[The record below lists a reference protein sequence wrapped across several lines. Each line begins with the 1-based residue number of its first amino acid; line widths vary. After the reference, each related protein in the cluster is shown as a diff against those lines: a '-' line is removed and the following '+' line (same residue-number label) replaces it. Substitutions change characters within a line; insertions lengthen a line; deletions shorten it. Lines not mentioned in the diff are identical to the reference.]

1 MRNNKYD
8 SETLK
13 KKYNFL
19 TDDMLY
25 NIILNLRNNDLTFD
39 DLAENLGIT
48 SEELLIYLTKKDK
61 DFFLFLEGISYF
73 EQMGIYTD
81 YSKIKNSSY
90 ENNGK
95 SL

>member
-1 MRNNKYD
+1 MKKNNYD

-48 SEELLIYLTKKDK
+48 REELLFYLTEKEK
-61 DFFLFLEGISYF
+61 DFFVFLEGISYF
-73 EQMGIYTD
+73 EQKGIYKD
-81 YSKIKNSSY
+81 YSRLGKNPN
-90 ENNGK
+90 EEK
-95 SL
+95 TIRL

>member
-48 SEELLIYLTKKDK
+48 SEELLIYLTKKDYLREL
-61 DFFLFLEGISYF
+61 FFIIS
-73 EQMGIYTD
+73 
-81 YSKIKNSSY
+81 
-90 ENNGK
+90 
-95 SL
+95 L